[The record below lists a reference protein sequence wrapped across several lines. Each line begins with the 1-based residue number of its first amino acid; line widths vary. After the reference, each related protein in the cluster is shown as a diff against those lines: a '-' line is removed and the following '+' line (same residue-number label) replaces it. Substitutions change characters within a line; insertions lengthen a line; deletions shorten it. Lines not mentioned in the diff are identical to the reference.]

1 MGTIAEKILSSKSGR
16 HVSPGEIVVV
26 PVDVA
31 LGQDGTTPLAI
42 DVFREMGAKK
52 VWDADKIVIVVDHIA
67 PASTESTAENQKKIR
82 AFVAEQGIRHF
93 YDVGAGVCHQVLA
106 ESGLVHAGD
115 VVVGADSHTTMHG
128 ALGAFSTGIGST
140 ELASVF
146 ASGKIWFKVPQSMRV
161 NLNGALRGG
170 VYAKDVVLQ
179 LLADLRTDGARYKAL
194 EFSDNKTLCA
204 ADRMTVSNMSME
216 MGAKVAIFEGGI
228 KPDAGAKYERVLEY
242 DLRGIKPLVA
252 CPHSVDSVKPVAE
265 VHARIDQAFIGSCT
279 NGRIEDLRVAAG
291 IMKGKKVKART
302 LVIPASDGIYARA
315 LAEGLLKTFVDAG
328 CTVCNPGCGPCPGGH
343 QGLLAAGEACIGTHN
358 RNYKGRMGSADAS
371 IYLAS
376 PATVAHSAIAGEIS
390 SG

>member
-1 MGTIAEKILSSKSGR
+1 MGTIAEKILSSKGGR
-16 HVSPGEIVVV
+16 QVKPGEIVVV

-52 VWDADKIVIVVDHIA
+52 VWDPDRIVIVIDHIA

-82 AFVAEQGIRHF
+82 AFVAEQRIKHF

-115 VVVGADSHTTMHG
+115 IIVGADSHTTMHG
-128 ALGAFSTGIGST
+128 ALGAFATGIGST

-146 ASGKIWFKVPQSMRV
+146 ASGKIWFKVPQSIRV
-161 NLNGALRGG
+161 NLNGMLRDG

-194 EFSDNKTLCA
+194 EFSDNKTLGA
-204 ADRMTVSNMSME
+204 SERMTISNMSME

-228 KPDAGAKYERVLEY
+228 KPDADAKYERVLEY
-242 DLRGIKPLVA
+242 ELSGIEPLVA
-252 CPHSVDSVKPVAE
+252 CPHSVDNVKPVRE
-265 VHARIDQAFIGSCT
+265 VHARIEQAFIGSCT
-279 NGRIEDLRVAAG
+279 NGRIEDLRVAAK
-291 IMKGKKVKART
+291 ILKGKTVKART
-302 LVIPASDGIYARA
+302 LVIPTSDKIYAQA

-358 RNYKGRMGSADAS
+358 RNYKGRMGSAEAS